1 IYLTDI
7 CNRMV
12 TGTLICYTPGSGVSS
27 VKRNHLRKELLGYK
41 DYSNNGRYSYHRDGL
56 LTKIPSIS
64 LIRSVF
70 IIRNDDKKKVL
81 DLLDKYNAKYYVREV
96 ILEKE
101 DCHVL
106 EIEEKK

>member
-1 IYLTDI
+1 
-7 CNRMV
+7 MV
-12 TGTLICYTPGSGVSS
+12 TGTLICYTLGSGVSS

>member
-1 IYLTDI
+1 
-7 CNRMV
+7 MA
-12 TGTLICYTPGSGVSS
+12 TGTLICYTLGSGVSS
-27 VKRNHLRKELLGYK
+27 VERNHLRKELLGYK

-56 LTKIPSIS
+56 LTEIPSIS
-64 LIRSVF
+64 LVRSVF

-81 DLLDKYNAKYYVREV
+81 ELLDKYNAKYYVREV